1 MSNMPGVSLASS
13 SISIFRASV
22 RCSSLSLAAMA
33 SLSWPLSSDSISS
46 SLYLA
51 GSYGG
56 VSASTTSRNVI
67 LDAGGDPF
75 AHLRRDLAQRL
86 GAERRAARDGR
97 EALRGAG
104 ERREAWE
111 RRAAR
116 KEARERARAR
126 LRAEGR
132 RCGHAE
138 REQELLHRAYG
149 TWCSGRLRTFSAKE
163 LVLPGLQPL

>member
-1 MSNMPGVSLASS
+1 MGCKEGGAPA
-13 SISIFRASV
+13 R
-22 RCSSLSLAAMA
+22 
-33 SLSWPLSSDSISS
+33 D
-46 SLYLA
+46 
-51 GSYGG
+51 G

-116 KEARERARAR
+116 KEARERARLAREGATCDFWLIRADKIRDGSLAR
-126 LRAEGR
+126 LARLQDLIRHTFNTPEVVDDFS
-132 RCGHAE
+132 CF
-138 REQELLHRAYG
+138 
-149 TWCSGRLRTFSAKE
+149 SG
-163 LVLPGLQPL
+163 LVHGLVNFLDGS

>member
-1 MSNMPGVSLASS
+1 
-13 SISIFRASV
+13 
-22 RCSSLSLAAMA
+22 
-33 SLSWPLSSDSISS
+33 
-46 SLYLA
+46 
-51 GSYGG
+51 
-56 VSASTTSRNVI
+56 

-75 AHLRRDLAQRL
+75 AHVRRDLAQRL

-149 TWCSGRLRTFSAKE
+149 TWCSGRLRTFSAKGARARASTKVSKYSKGNMQCNNNS
-163 LVLPGLQPL
+163 L